1 MRIAKERIN
10 SLKSAST
17 TKGRGSIPVT
27 AKNAAQMRGRTG
39 MKKASGNTA
48 SRSTG
53 RKSSSRSAAR

>member
-10 SLKSAST
+10 SLKSAGT
-17 TKGRGSIPVT
+17 TKGRSAIPVT

-39 MKKASGNTA
+39 KKNASGNTV

-53 RKSSSRSAAR
+53 RKSSSRSIAR